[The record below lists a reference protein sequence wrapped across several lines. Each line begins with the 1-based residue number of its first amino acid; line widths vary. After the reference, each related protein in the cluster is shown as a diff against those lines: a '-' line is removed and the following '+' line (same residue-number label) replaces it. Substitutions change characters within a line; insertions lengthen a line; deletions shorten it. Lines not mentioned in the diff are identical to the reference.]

1 MMKVFVFTY
10 LFTILSWTSFAQLSD
25 TSIIAKSPTVD
36 LSYSPT
42 APISKTTITFLKFKN
57 DYGIQFSFLTPN
69 KYISHIYIESLD
81 SFVLKLSSD
90 KRLVLNRPY
99 RDSIYNQSDGSL
111 FWQVIYFIDKTQ
123 FEEIRQNKIVEMLVT
138 HRSKPLT
145 LQLKRKS
152 QTKVLEVAS
161 SF

>member
-1 MMKVFVFTY
+1 MKKFAFIC
-10 LFTILSWTSFAQLSD
+10 LFTILSRTSFAQLSD
-25 TSIIAKSPTVD
+25 TSIIAKSVTVD

-42 APISKTTITFLKFKN
+42 TPVSKTTITFLKFKN

-69 KYISHIYIESLD
+69 KYISHIYIESVD
-81 SFVLKLSSD
+81 SFVVGLSGD

-99 RDSIYNQSDGSL
+99 RDTIYNQPDGSH
-111 FWQVIYFIDKTQ
+111 FWQIIYLIDKMK
-123 FEEIRQNKIVEMLVT
+123 FEELRQKKIMELFVT
-138 HRSKPLT
+138 HGSKPLT

-152 QTKVLEVAS
+152 QTKTLEVAS